1 MMCVQLVIT
10 SIQLTSIVLI
20 AMEILKQL
28 FVKNAL
34 VLVFVKHATGVTDLE
49 WMELQNKVS
58 VYNVILRIA
67 LRVISNQVIVN
78 NANKV
83 SI

>member
-1 MMCVQLVIT
+1 
-10 SIQLTSIVLI
+10 
-20 AMEILKQL
+20 
-28 FVKNAL
+28 
-34 VLVFVKHATGVTDLE
+34 
-49 WMELQNKVS
+49 MELQNKVS